1 MAEAGT
7 KPEKK
12 EIRNYARWPK
22 VCGSWR
28 NQATEEGE
36 IRLQN
41 RPTSSMHDSEVK
53 GMRLPRKSGWVTPA
67 AAPHLPP
74 RAGAQPHLSC

>member
-12 EIRNYARWPK
+12 
-22 VCGSWR
+22 R
-28 NQATEEGE
+28 NQELCQMAKGLWVMEKSGHREGE

-41 RPTSSMHDSEVK
+41 RQTSSMYDSEVK
-53 GMRLPRKSGWVTPA
+53 GMRLPCKSGWVTPA
-67 AAPHLPP
+67 AAPTPH
-74 RAGAQPHLSC
+74 RAQGPSLT